1 MAGAAEGVVD
11 TRSGAKVTTTNF
23 ESVRYEKSGQI
34 AYVTIN
40 RPASLNA
47 LHAPASREMGQVFRD
62 FRDDPALRVAILTGA
77 GTRAFCAGY
86 DLKAAAARAD
96 RSPAEDVP
104 FGGITRGF
112 ECWKPIIAAVNGYAL
127 GGGLELVLAC
137 DIAVAADTA
146 EFGLP
151 EPRVGYVAVAGGV
164 HRLMRQVP
172 TKHAMG
178 MLLTGRRISAAEA
191 LSFGLVNEVVAPAGL
206 LAAAESW
213 AALMLE
219 CAPLSVQ
226 ATKQMALAG
235 LSLPVEEAITRRYS
249 MYEKARAS
257 PDFIEGPRA
266 FAEKRRPRWV
276 A

>member
-1 MAGAAEGVVD
+1 M
-11 TRSGAKVTTTNF
+11 TTTGLEF
-23 ESVRYEKSGQI
+23 VGYEKRGQV

-40 RPASLNA
+40 RPGSLNA
-47 LHAPASREMGQVFRD
+47 LHAAASREMGQVFRD

-77 GTRAFCAGY
+77 GARAFCAGY

-96 RSPAEDVP
+96 RTPAEDVP

-127 GGGLELVLAC
+127 GGGFELVLAS

-164 HRLMRQVP
+164 HRLMRQIP
-172 TKHAMG
+172 AKHAMG

-191 LSFGLVNEVVAPAGL
+191 LGFGLVNEVVPAAGL
-206 LAAAESW
+206 LAAAERW
-213 AALMLE
+213 AGLILE

-226 ATKQMALAG
+226 ATKQMALEG
-235 LSLPVEEAITRRYS
+235 LALPVEEAIARRYS
-249 MYEKARAS
+249 VYEQARAS

-266 FAEKRRPRWV
+266 FAEERRPRW
-276 A
+276 AG